1 MLPSAKKGSGR
12 MCYDILIVGGGP
24 AGLSAAINGRA
35 RGKTVLLLSSPREDS
50 PLWKAE
56 RVENYLGLPGVTGA
70 ELLTAFHRH
79 AEASGAEIW
88 ELRALSAMPAGD
100 HGYLS
105 GEDQVFEGRALVLA
119 AGAVRGKP
127 LPGEERLLGRGVSYC
142 ATCDAP
148 FYRDKTVAVVGY
160 SEHSREEASFLAETT
175 KEVLYFP
182 AVPHEVQAGPKVRI
196 LKDKPAAILG
206 GTQVTALEGRSGAV
220 YPVDGVFILRD
231 AVAPDQ
237 LVPGI
242 ALEGSHVAVNS
253 RMETNLPGLFACG
266 DITGTP
272 YQYIK
277 AAGQGNVAALSAVSY
292 LTGKRKEEML

>member
-1 MLPSAKKGSGR
+1 MER
-12 MCYDILIVGGGP
+12 RDIAIIGTGPGGV
-24 AGLSAAINGRA
+24 SAAITA
-35 RGKTVLLLSSPREDS
+35 KIRGKQLWLFGTRHLSEK
-50 PLWKAE
+50 LEKAKTIL
-56 RVENYLGLPGVTGA
+56 NYPGLPTVSGMALADAMRAQLKSLDIPILETQVTAVYAMGDYFA
-70 ELLTAFHRH
+70 IQTPTEMY
-79 AEASGAEIW
+79 EASAVI
-88 ELRALSAMPAGD
+88 
-100 HGYLS
+100 
-105 GEDQVFEGRALVLA
+105 LA
-119 AGAVRGKP
+119 AGVVMGKP
-127 LPGEERLLGRGVSYC
+127 FPGEKELLGRGVSYC

-160 SEHSREEASFLAETT
+160 SAHSREEASFLAETA

-182 AVPHEVQAGPKVRI
+182 AAPHEAQAGPKVRI
-196 LKDKPAAILG
+196 LEDKPAAILG
-206 GTQVTALEGRSGAV
+206 STQVTALEGRSGAV

-292 LTGKRKEEML
+292 LTGKRKEEKL

>member
-1 MLPSAKKGSGR
+1 MER
-12 MCYDILIVGGGP
+12 RDIAIIGTGPGGV
-24 AGLSAAINGRA
+24 SAAITA
-35 RGKTVLLLSSPREDS
+35 KIRGKQLWLFGTRHLSEK
-50 PLWKAE
+50 LEKAKTIL
-56 RVENYLGLPGVTGA
+56 NYPGLPAVSGMALADGMRAQLKSLDIPILETQVTAVYAMGDYFA
-70 ELLTAFHRH
+70 IQTPTEMY
-79 AEASGAEIW
+79 EASAVI
-88 ELRALSAMPAGD
+88 
-100 HGYLS
+100 
-105 GEDQVFEGRALVLA
+105 LA
-119 AGAVRGKP
+119 AGVVMGKP
-127 LPGEERLLGRGVSYC
+127 FPGEKELLGRGVSYC

-160 SEHSREEASFLAETT
+160 SEHSREEASFLAETA

-182 AVPHEVQAGPKVRI
+182 AVPHEAQAGPKVRI
-196 LKDKPAAILG
+196 LE
-206 GTQVTALEGRSGAV
+206 GTQLTALEGRSGAV

>member
-1 MLPSAKKGSGR
+1 M
-12 MCYDILIVGGGP
+12 
-24 AGLSAAINGRA
+24 
-35 RGKTVLLLSSPREDS
+35 
-50 PLWKAE
+50 
-56 RVENYLGLPGVTGA
+56 
-70 ELLTAFHRH
+70 
-79 AEASGAEIW
+79 
-88 ELRALSAMPAGD
+88 
-100 HGYLS
+100 
-105 GEDQVFEGRALVLA
+105 
-119 AGAVRGKP
+119 GKP
-127 LPGEERLLGRGVSYC
+127 FPGEKELLGRGVSYC

-160 SEHSREEASFLAETT
+160 SEHSREEASFLAETA

-182 AVPHEVQAGPKVRI
+182 AVPHEAQAGPKVRI

-206 GTQVTALEGRSGAV
+206 ITQVTALEGRSGAV